1 MKWKEHPILK
11 PLIPPGYPD
20 DVPAIVHEGFRA
32 ATTSPEKV
40 WIRISDMSNSILTA
54 TLLNSP
60 HQLPSLTEGNTYLFQ
75 ISSAGIPVL
84 VSDSYLKE
92 IVDWR
97 FAIPCKK
104 CGNDVL
110 FDNPSTIMRIAF
122 PNMPANST
130 MDAFSTFCPLCS
142 DPIVLRHKDT
152 PEEEDESPSFAK
164 PKKWYEFWK

>member
-1 MKWKEHPILK
+1 MRRPKTSDTRVTLVETRAKSRLRKIIGVQRMKWREHPILK

-54 TLLNSP
+54 
-60 HQLPSLTEGNTYLFQ
+60 
-75 ISSAGIPVL
+75 
-84 VSDSYLKE
+84 
-92 IVDWR
+92 
-97 FAIPCKK
+97 
-104 CGNDVL
+104 VL

-130 MDAFSTFCPLCS
+130 MNAFSTFCPLCG

-152 PEEEDESPSFAK
+152 PEEDDESPSFAK